1 MPTRNLKVFYY
12 TLNLPEDMPR
22 NGFGTFISALLDGN
36 QEERTV
42 RMNGIQHRI
51 RRVPCPGEGHK
62 LAIAR
67 ERTGD
72 WPYWMRDDAGN
83 EFDRVPLQSG
93 TLGEVSF
100 FWILP
105 QRNLMLEVY
114 NHLGP
119 SQATFREYLIRQGIN
134 QGCPLTGFSFG
145 AIFERDQYAR
155 FLRVT
160 RAQKIQFKISIA
172 NAPQEVIDEEV
183 GGRNL
188 NQALFLLGQDSGGMD
203 VDITVSVGRGRSL
216 SVEGIRS
223 WVSSLRDSENTKTLK
238 VRGAE
243 GEEDRHEFINL
254 LEGRLE
260 FPYIIRIEDNYLAT
274 NEYVQLLNEA
284 HATHQVYL
292 AQHA

>member
-12 TLNLPEDMPR
+12 TLNLPDDTTHDE
-22 NGFGTFISALLDGN
+22 FESFVAELLDGS
-36 QEERTV
+36 QEDRTV

-51 RRVPCPGEGHK
+51 RRVPCLGEGYK
-62 LAIAR
+62 LAVAR
-67 ERTGD
+67 ERTGN

-100 FWILP
+100 FWLLP
-105 QRNLMLEVY
+105 QRNLMLEIY
-114 NHLGP
+114 NHYGP
-119 SQATFREYLIRQGIN
+119 SQATFREYITRQGVN
-134 QGCPLTGFSFG
+134 QGRPLTGFSFR

-160 RAQKIQFKISIA
+160 RAQKIQFKVNIA

-188 NQALFLLGQDSGGMD
+188 NQALSLLGQDSGGMD
-203 VDITVSVGRGRSL
+203 VDITVSVGRGSSL

-223 WVSSLRDSENTKTLK
+223 WVSSLRNSEDTKTLK

-243 GEEDRHEFINL
+243 GEDDRPEFINL

-260 FPYIIRIEDNYLAT
+260 FPRSIHIDDNYLAT
-274 NEYVQLLNEA
+274 NEYVQLFNEA
-284 HATHQVYL
+284 YATHQGYL
-292 AQHA
+292 AEHA